1 MSRRPCVVVITKGLP
16 GHRRR
21 LVPIVH
27 QLVLQGGAVHVLDA
41 EDSRGQ
47 WESIGASWIDL
58 FADGS
63 LDQADPA
70 STPRSFR
77 QIAFAV
83 RCGRQMAARIAPLRP
98 SLIVHDQAAVTGWV
112 VATELELPRV
122 QLCSRS
128 VLDGLDAYAPVMAR
142 GRSRIADEC
151 AAAAETLRAWGLA
164 DASPFSFLTL
174 RSDVLNVYPEPP
186 QFLTQ
191 DERASLEPV
200 VFVGS
205 LAASVDDAVPSR
217 STAPAIGGPMRV
229 LGSFGTVIWALFQA
243 RGDRCV
249 TRGRCCGG
257 RCRCTHRLHH
267 RWIRRLGRTVR
278 EPARRQLARP
288 VAALADH

>member
-1 MSRRPCVVVITKGLP
+1 VVVITKGLP